1 MPLAEQR
8 DPTTAASQAA
18 AAGVPPS
25 PPAPSALNAP
35 NIITLSRLLL
45 AVFLFW
51 LIDAGGHWL
60 AACIVFAIAAATD
73 ALDGY
78 IARRYGMVTKIG
90 RILDP
95 FVDKVIIGGAFMFL
109 AVQPDSGVNAW
120 MVMIVIGREMFVTS
134 LRSVLEQEG
143 KDFSAIMS
151 GKIKMVVQCAA
162 VAGSLLYLEYAG
174 GSAVSEQSRAIAR
187 NVRDVLLWSSVAVTL
202 YSGYE
207 YVIRAARMFSS
218 QS

>member
-1 MPLAEQR
+1 MPRAEQR
-8 DPTTAASQAA
+8 EPTTAPQAA
-18 AAGVPPS
+18 SASDAASSVK
-25 PPAPSALNAP
+25 ASALNPP

-51 LIDAGGHWL
+51 LIDGGSHWL
-60 AACIVFAIAAATD
+60 AACLVFLVAAATD

-78 IARRYGMVTKIG
+78 VARRYGMVTKIG

-109 AVQPDSGVNAW
+109 AVQQDSGVNAW
-120 MVMIVIGREMFVTS
+120 MVIIVIGREMFVTS

-162 VAGSLLYLEYAG
+162 VAGSLLYLEYARG
-174 GSAVSEQSRAIAR
+174 TEIVENLQAIAR
-187 NVRDVLLWSSVAVTL
+187 NVRDVLLWTSVAVTL

-207 YVIRAARMFSS
+207 YVVRAARMFRSPV
-218 QS
+218 